1 MLVAISPREVEV
13 PAEVP
18 ERTWDPGLKFVN
30 KRHGHLTATAG
41 YDGAWCGRVQSTGL
55 ASK

>member
-1 MLVAISPREVEV
+1 VLVAISPREVEV